1 MFALIVRYIYGQG
14 PAVSA
19 FRAWIPL
26 SGKVIVIDP
35 GHGGIDGGASF
46 NNVLEKNMN
55 LEVSLKLKRMLERD
69 GANVILTRA
78 KDVSLDH
85 LNRK

>member
-1 MFALIVRYIYGQG
+1 MEEDKKRVRRNNIFLLLTLLVFALIVRYIYGQG

-46 NNVLEKNMN
+46 NNVLEKKY
-55 LEVSLKLKRMLERD
+55 ESGSILK
-69 GANVILTRA
+69 A
-78 KDVSLDH
+78 
-85 LNRK
+85 